1 MNTPTSIQARL
12 GAALALVLAFA
23 PLARADAGVA
33 DPPTLATVPVSNPG
47 VEERMREELHGMLR
61 RLADAGAF
69 EEARPQDFALS
80 LSLPAQRS
88 VDLGLVLDTRADPAR
103 GLAVLAT
110 APGGTAQQLGLVAG
124 DVIAA
129 VDGRSLAGD
138 GAAAAATLRAAA
150 AGARDGDQLRLA
162 VLRDGRSLEL
172 QGPVHAQY
180 LPALRLELGEG
191 TLVASNAPVA
201 LAPAVAS
208 AAPAQAATDT
218 CGRISTFHI
227 APRQQ
232 RLYRARVLSIDGK
245 LPGTAR
251 QETYRVA
258 PGRHVLEISED
269 IDTQDL
275 PDYFSRLRP
284 RFGRQVL
291 EVEVEA
297 GMTALVAAQLLDD
310 VPAKGRPYW
319 EPKVW
324 KTIAEPC
331 H

>member
-1 MNTPTSIQARL
+1 
-12 GAALALVLAFA
+12 
-23 PLARADAGVA
+23 
-33 DPPTLATVPVSNPG
+33 
-47 VEERMREELHGMLR
+47 MREELHGMLR
-61 RLADAGAF
+61 RMADAGAF
-69 EEARPQDFALS
+69 EETRPEDIAFS
-80 LSLPAQRS
+80 LSLPAERS

-110 APGGTAQQLGLVAG
+110 APGGAAQQLGLAAG

-150 AGARDGDQLRLA
+150 AAARDGDELRLR
-162 VLRDGRSLEL
+162 VLRDDRTLEL
-172 QGPVHAQY
+172 VGPVHAQY

-191 TLVASNAPVA
+191 ALVASNAPVA
-201 LAPAVAS
+201 LAPAAAAARRGAGRAPTPAAAS
-208 AAPAQAATDT
+208 AP
-218 CGRISTFHI
+218 STSRR
-227 APRQQ
+227 ASNASTARGCC
-232 RLYRARVLSIDGK
+232 RSTASCRARRGRRPTGSS
-245 LPGTAR
+245 
-251 QETYRVA
+251 RV
-258 PGRHVLEISED
+258 RHVLEISED

-297 GMTALVAAQLLDD
+297 GMTALVAARLLDD

-319 EPKVW
+319 EPTVW
-324 KTIAEPC
+324 KSIAEPC
-331 H
+331 R

>member
-1 MNTPTSIQARL
+1 MNSRTPISSRL
-12 GAALALVLAFA
+12 CAAFTLALAMA
-23 PLARADAGVA
+23 PLAGADPALPE
-33 DPPTLATVPVSNPG
+33 PPTLATVPASTAG
-47 VEERMREELHGMLR
+47 IEERMREELHGMLR
-61 RLADAGAF
+61 RMADAGAF
-69 EEARPQDFALS
+69 EETRAEDIALS
-80 LSLPAQRS
+80 LSLPAERS

-110 APGGTAQQLGLVAG
+110 APGGAAQQLGLAAG

-150 AGARDGDQLRLA
+150 AAARDGEELRLR
-162 VLRDGRSLEL
+162 VLRDDRTLEL
-172 QGPVHAQY
+172 AGPVHAQY

-191 TLVASNAPVA
+191 ALVASNAPVA
-201 LAPAVAS
+201 LAPAAAAAVAV
-208 AAPAQAATDT
+208 QAASDT

-251 QETYRVA
+251 QETYRVE

-297 GMTALVAAQLLDD
+297 GMTALVAARLLDD

-319 EPKVW
+319 EPTVW
-324 KTIAEPC
+324 KSIAEPC
-331 H
+331 R